1 MSKRFSALI
10 LKKVIKKRLKRVS
23 MMKMKYIIAS
33 FAELFRLHIKKM
45 IKKIRVKQYF
55 AMGSYVPW

>member
-1 MSKRFSALI
+1 MI

-23 MMKMKYIIAS
+23 MMKVKYIIAS